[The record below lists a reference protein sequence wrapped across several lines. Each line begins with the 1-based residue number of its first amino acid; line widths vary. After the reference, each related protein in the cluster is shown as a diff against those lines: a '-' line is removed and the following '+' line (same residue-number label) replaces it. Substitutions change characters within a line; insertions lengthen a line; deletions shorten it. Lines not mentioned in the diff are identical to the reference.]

1 MATKW
6 CPKCHCEYR
15 EGFAVCGDC
24 DVALVDSLPPRTE
37 ARHDTVRQD
46 STGPFLPGD
55 DVVEVATLGI
65 VEAELVAA
73 QLRVAGIPA
82 AVFGTG
88 AVIYTGIR
96 SARLMVRR
104 SDLVEAEQFVA
115 QLSAEERSG
124 MPITD
129 EDLASLAEES
139 AGGPDPATGAAL

>member
-1 MATKW
+1 MSTKW
-6 CPKCHCEYR
+6 CPKCHAEYR
-15 EGFAVCGDC
+15 EGFVVCGGC
-24 DVALVDSLPPRTE
+24 GVALVDSLPPRT
-37 ARHDTVRQD
+37 ARQ
-46 STGPFLPGD
+46 STGEQAPTAPFLPGD
-55 DVVEVATLGI
+55 DVVELATLAI

-88 AVIYTGIR
+88 AAIYTGVQR
-96 SARLMVRR
+96 ARLMVRG

-124 MPITD
+124 TPITE

-139 AGGPDPATGAAL
+139 AGGSDPTTGAAV

>member
-1 MATKW
+1 MSTRW
-6 CPKCHCEYR
+6 CPKCHGEYR
-15 EGFAVCGDC
+15 EGFVVCADC
-24 DVALVDSLPPRTE
+24 GVALVDSIPPSTE
-37 ARHDTVRQD
+37 ARPGAPTA
-46 STGPFLPGD
+46 PFLLGD
-55 DVVEVATLGI
+55 DVVELATLGM

-96 SARLMVRR
+96 RARLMVRR
-104 SDLVEAEQFVA
+104 SDLVEAEQIVA

-124 MPITD
+124 MPIAD

-139 AGGPDPATGAAL
+139 TGGSDPATGASV

>member
-1 MATKW
+1 MSTRW
-6 CPKCHCEYR
+6 CPKCHGEYR
-15 EGFAVCGDC
+15 EEFVVCADC
-24 DVALVDSLPPRTE
+24 GVTLVDSPPPRTE
-37 ARHDTVRQD
+37 ARH
-46 STGPFLPGD
+46 STGQQAPTAPFLPGD
-55 DVVEVATLGI
+55 DVVELATLGI

-88 AVIYTGIR
+88 AVIYTGVR
-96 SARLMVRR
+96 RALLMVRR

-124 MPITD
+124 MPIAD

-139 AGGPDPATGAAL
+139 AGGYDPATGAAV